1 MKATTKQTAVEWL
14 VNEMMEYDWWY
25 LPESMKEDIID
36 QAKAIERKQI
46 IEARNNG
53 FMASGE
59 GWNGEY
65 GIEAINLLTQEIKSE
80 QYYDETFKSE

>member
-1 MKATTKQTAVEWL
+1 MKQTAVEWL
-14 VNEMMEYDWWY
+14 VNEMREYDWWY

-65 GIEAINLLTQEIKSE
+65 GIEDINLLTQEIKSE

>member
-1 MKATTKQTAVEWL
+1 MKQTAVEWL
-14 VNEMMEYDWWY
+14 VNEMREYDWWY

-53 FMASGE
+53 FMVSGE

-65 GIEAINLLTQEIKSE
+65 GIEDINLLTQEIKSE

>member
-1 MKATTKQTAVEWL
+1 MKQTAVEWFAKEVL
-14 VNEMMEYDWWY
+14 RSRQLGFISNEKFNE
-25 LPESMKEDIID
+25 LLE
-36 QAKAIERKQI
+36 QAKEMEREQI

-65 GIEAINLLTQEIKSE
+65 GIEDINLLTQEIKSE
-80 QYYDETFKSE
+80 QYYDETFK

>member
-1 MKATTKQTAVEWL
+1 MKQTAVEWL
-14 VNEMMEYDWWY
+14 VEQYKKVGGISI
-25 LPESMKEDIID
+25 SMSK
-36 QAKAIERKQI
+36 QAKEMEREQI

-65 GIEAINLLTQEIKSE
+65 VIEDINLLTQEIKSE
-80 QYYDETFKSE
+80 QYYDETFK

>member
-1 MKATTKQTAVEWL
+1 MKQTAVEWL
-14 VNEMMEYDWWY
+14 VNEMREYDWWY

-53 FMASGE
+53 
-59 GWNGEY
+59 
-65 GIEAINLLTQEIKSE
+65 
-80 QYYDETFKSE
+80 

>member
-1 MKATTKQTAVEWL
+1 MKQTAVEWL
-14 VNEMMEYDWWY
+14 VNEMREYDWWY

-65 GIEAINLLTQEIKSE
+65 GIEDINLLTQEIKSE
-80 QYYDETFKSE
+80 QYYDETFKSK

>member
-1 MKATTKQTAVEWL
+1 MKQTAVEWL
-14 VNEMMEYDWWY
+14 VNEMREYDWWY

-65 GIEAINLLTQEIKSE
+65 GIENINLLTQEIKSE